1 VTLTAWC
8 AIFFAAFVAGAIN
21 SVSGGGSLVSFPTLL
36 WAGMNPVI
44 ANASNTVALWPGA
57 LASLF
62 GFRREFA
69 ATSVR
74 SRLLAIPSVIGSIA
88 GAYLLINTPTKWF
101 AAAVPYLL
109 LGASLLFGAQEV
121 ITRAALRS
129 SVDRIIEIRQHPE
142 IVKRRWVPGFVF
154 QLVVSLYGGYFGVG
168 MGILML
174 AEFGFLGFTD
184 IHHMV
189 ALRNYLALC
198 INAVAALYFIAR
210 GAVSWPE
217 ALVMIVA
224 QVAGGYLGAV
234 VARRLARS
242 TVRWILVAIGL
253 AMAGSLFIA
262 RQ

>member
-1 VTLTAWC
+1 MTVA
-8 AIFFAAFVAGAIN
+8 AYGVIFGAAFVSGAIN
-21 SVSGGGSLVSFPTLL
+21 SVSGGGSLVSFPALIWT
-36 WAGMNPVI
+36 GMDPVM
-44 ANASNTVALWPGA
+44 ANATNTVSLWPGA

-69 ATSVR
+69 TTSAR
-74 SRLLAIPSVIGSIA
+74 SRMLALPSVLGSII

-109 LGASLLFGAQEV
+109 LGASLLFGTQEI
-121 ITRAALRS
+121 ITRAALRT
-129 SVDRIIEIRQHPE
+129 SVDRMIDTREHPE
-142 IVKRRWVPGFVF
+142 LAGRRWLPAFIF
-154 QLVVSLYGGYFGVG
+154 QFGVSLYGGYFGVG

-198 INAVAALYFIAR
+198 INAVAALYFIFR

-217 ALVMIVA
+217 AILMTMA
-224 QVAGGYLGAV
+224 QIAGGYGGAV

-242 TVRWILVAIGL
+242 TVRWLVVAIGL
-253 AMAGSLFIA
+253 AMAASLFIA
-262 RQ
+262 RP